1 VRSALVI
8 FGAGLVLVACTSD
21 IYFGGNPINMRS
33 TTIGVGDYFFDPTL
47 DTVPAGATV
56 TWAWVAGNQS
66 VHNVTWDTG
75 PALPPNSNDMMAG
88 SYQVSSLGPGTYTYH
103 CTYHGTPATGN
114 VMVGTLVVESP

>member
-1 VRSALVI
+1 MRGRVVFAGDVSRHLGALRDESDRGAFRRLASRNTGTTNWEALVRSALVI

-56 TWAWVAGNQS
+56 TW
-66 VHNVTWDTG
+66 
-75 PALPPNSNDMMAG
+75 
-88 SYQVSSLGPGTYTYH
+88 
-103 CTYHGTPATGN
+103 
-114 VMVGTLVVESP
+114 